1 MIPAAACGRKRKLD
15 TSRRRWRSNKERVEV
30 VALVV
35 TVAVEEELKMGM
47 EGHAAFLL
55 SLKFIFISSQMKG
68 GRAGG
73 DGMRDGS
80 GGRIGGRRE
89 ALLLLLL
96 LLLVLALLARALLRP
111 SPLLPME
118 AAKSRRQSR
127 LNESLMLTFTLSLSL
142 IE

>member
-35 TVAVEEELKMGM
+35 AVAVEEELKMGM
-47 EGHAAFLL
+47 EGLAAFLL

-96 LLLVLALLARALLRP
+96 LLVLALLARVLLRP